1 MDASLSEWKPLL
13 RHDFCG
19 DENDSARVAVL
30 ERYDI
35 PSLEDDPELNALR
48 AFAAKLC
55 DAPIALV
62 TLVDTDTQ
70 KFLSRQGLAS
80 TSTPRSVS
88 FCQYAMVD
96 DDIYIVDDASTHP
109 DYRDNPLVTGEPY
122 IRFYAGAP
130 LVSEEGAPL
139 GSLCIIDREARN
151 GLSELQRDGLKVL
164 ADAVMR
170 RLTARRREIE
180 KTAGEIESER
190 LLDQTQRQFDN
201 LADALPQMAWSTDA
215 DGIPDY
221 FNQRWYDFTGIEKG
235 EYFSA
240 NWLELVHED
249 DRQRASEVW
258 KAAVTTGEPYEV
270 EYRLRTADGEYRWT
284 LARGLPV
291 RDDNG
296 NIVRWFGSNTDIHET
311 SLLMESQRLLSQELS
326 HRIKNIFS
334 VVSGLVSF
342 ASRDNPEIK
351 GIAAEISDRIAA
363 LGRAHNYVRP
373 VADEPASEITLKD
386 MLDDLFAPYA
396 EDGVPR
402 VEVAGAEIVIRES
415 AVTPLALAFHELAT
429 NAVKYGA
436 LSLPEG
442 RVSLKI
448 EDDGDALVM
457 EWRESGGPQ
466 LDDVPHEGGFG
477 TDLLGLSIERQLRGS
492 VEREWKP
499 EGLVATLRVQADAIK
514 A

>member
-1 MDASLSEWKPLL
+1 MAASISRWKPLL
-13 RHDFCG
+13 HLDFCG
-19 DENDSARVAVL
+19 EENDSARLAVL
-30 ERYDI
+30 EHYDI
-35 PSLEDDPELNALR
+35 ASLKDDPELNALR

-62 TLVDTDTQ
+62 TLVVSDQQ

-80 TSTPRSVS
+80 TSTPRSMS
-88 FCQYAMVD
+88 FCQYAMVE
-96 DDIYIVDDASTHP
+96 DDIYVVNDASTHP

-139 GSLCIIDREARN
+139 GSLCIIDREPRS

-180 KTAGEIESER
+180 KTAGELESER
-190 LLDQTQRQFDN
+190 LLDESQRQFDN
-201 LADALPQMAWSTDA
+201 LADALPQIAWSTDG

-235 EYFSA
+235 QYPGSK
-240 NWLELVHED
+240 WLELIHPED
-249 DRQRASEVW
+249 RERASKVW
-258 KAAVTTGEPYEV
+258 DQAVSSGEPYEV
-270 EYRLRTADGEYRWT
+270 EYRLRVANGDYRWT

-296 NIVRWFGSNTDIHET
+296 DIVRWFGTNTDIHET
-311 SLLMESQRLLSQELS
+311 RLLIESQRLLSQELS

-351 GIAAEISDRIAA
+351 GVAAEISDRIAA

-373 VADEPASEITLKD
+373 IADGPTSKVTLKD

-396 EDGVPR
+396 EDGTPR
-402 VEVAGAEIVIRES
+402 VEVEGAGIVIKES

-436 LSLPEG
+436 LSVPEG
-442 RVSLKI
+442 RVSLQI
-448 EDDGDALVM
+448 QEEGESLVM
-457 EWRESGGPQ
+457 RWRETGGPQ
-466 LDDVPHEGGFG
+466 LENAPQDGGFG
-477 TDLLGLSIERQLRGS
+477 TDLLSLSIERQLHGT
-492 VEREWKP
+492 VEREWHT
-499 EGLVATLRVQADAIK
+499 EGLHATLRMKAETIK